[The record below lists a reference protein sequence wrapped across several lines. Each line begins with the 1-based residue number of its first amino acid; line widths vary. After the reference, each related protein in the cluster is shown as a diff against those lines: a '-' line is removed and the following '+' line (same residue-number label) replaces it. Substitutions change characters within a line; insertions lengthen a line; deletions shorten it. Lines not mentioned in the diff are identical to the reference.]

1 MKKFEKFVKE
11 KGFTGYS
18 LAKALG
24 RTNSHVYQW
33 FYGKQNPSITDL
45 IKLKKILNV
54 SGDEI
59 LEMFAEGS
67 DGEE

>member
-1 MKKFEKFVKE
+1 MKNREKFEE
-11 KGFTGYS
+11 LIKGKGYTCYS

-24 RTNSHVYQW
+24 LTNSHVYQW
-33 FYGKQNPSITDL
+33 CYGKQNPSISNL

-59 LEMFAEGS
+59 LEMFVE
-67 DGEE
+67 